1 MGLIMFRLMILKKG
15 MKQSVIHNF
24 LFYPLVIDEIQ
35 YAPILMEVIES
46 IVNEKRLK
54 EGSANGLF
62 ILTGSQSFS
71 LMRGVSQSLASRA
84 TIFTMNPLSYN
95 ETIKKEEVPFV
106 PAFEL
111 LQKKIEPLSV
121 NELFKMIVR
130 GFYPELFIILK
141 YLQINIIVI
150 MNKMK

>member
-1 MGLIMFRLMILKKG
+1 

-71 LMRGVSQSLASRA
+71 LMRGVSQSLTGRA

-106 PAFEL
+106 PTFEL